1 MLHTINNAW
10 VTIIVKQLQ
19 NGVIDNALLVVKDSD
34 EAFKVVEFTDKLL
47 GISFENYKK
56 PPYTIYTEDV
66 VYRSMCPDAAR
77 TSDFPMFDDVLVSH
91 DIHDTMLKSYLSQ
104 HCRRKG
110 A

>member
-19 NGVIDNALLVVKDSD
+19 NGVINSALLVVKDSE
-34 EAFKVVEFTDKLL
+34 EAIKVVEFTDKLL
-47 GISFENYKK
+47 GNSFDNYKT
-56 PPYTIYTEDV
+56 PPYSIYTEDV
-66 VYRSMCPDAAR
+66 MYRSMCPDVVR
-77 TSDFPMFDDVLVSH
+77 TSEFPTFDDVLISH
-91 DIHDTMLKSYLSQ
+91 EIHDTMLRSYLSQ